1 MFFRELVLPALIPL
15 QHSAENDVKGR
26 FLCAFVWPIHT
37 PQYLE
42 ANMDMTRS
50 ATITIHAGDE
60 TVDIMINQ
68 MAMSGATSFK
78 LFTDEKKANA
88 FANKTTLNFKST
100 FDTD

>member
-1 MFFRELVLPALIPL
+1 
-15 QHSAENDVKGR
+15 
-26 FLCAFVWPIHT
+26 
-37 PQYLE
+37 
-42 ANMDMTRS
+42 MTRS

-78 LFTDEKKANA
+78 LFTDDTDEKKANA